1 MKYYVYRGHVF
12 TLRKVEN
19 TFQSLIAI
27 DLCYE
32 HRNPFEPVQQAVLNA
47 EKYSPKKGMLKRATK
62 QKNPSILTAVK
73 TKYPLFEER
82 TSIGGNAWQI
92 DAVGILTKS
101 KRQAINESKKIIDQ
115 LCEVEE
121 SIRSHAMHRQIEI
134 SKDIDNNQIPF

>member
-1 MKYYVYRGHVF
+1 MQHYVYRGHVF
-12 TLRKVEN
+12 TVREMID
-19 TFQSLIAI
+19 TCQSMIAI
-27 DLCYE
+27 DLEYNCRSPYE
-32 HRNPFEPVQQAVLNA
+32 SVHDAIADA
-47 EKYSPKKGMLKRATK
+47 EKYKPKKGMLKRATK

-134 SKDIDNNQIPF
+134 SKHIDNNQIPF